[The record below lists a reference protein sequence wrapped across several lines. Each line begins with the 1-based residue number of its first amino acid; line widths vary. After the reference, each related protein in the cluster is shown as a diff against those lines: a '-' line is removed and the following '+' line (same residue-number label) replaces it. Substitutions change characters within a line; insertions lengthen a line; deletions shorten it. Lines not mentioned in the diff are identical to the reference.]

1 MDDLLTSPR
10 DYNFFQAVRTL
21 QQAWLRGQTARSG
34 SSHPKSSLIGS
45 DHYAPSEPLSFSA
58 LYSLNSEAADIVSIK
73 KIDSQNDPSKDS
85 ARYQLEVSFTGL
97 TGTLGALPHHYSSLI
112 QTRLRNKD
120 HTLRDFLDLFNH
132 RQISLFYRAWEKYR
146 YPFVQER
153 LQKSS
158 QECLMIRS
166 LYSLA
171 GLGLESVRNRRQL
184 NDRFYLKYGSLF
196 AALPRSANSLERML
210 CDYFEIRAKV
220 IQFCGRWMNLEDS
233 SRSRL
238 TGRNLPAG
246 QYCQLGKGVVI
257 GTRVWDVQSKYR
269 IQIGP
274 IDTQELRRYLPS
286 GDVIRPICEAARSF
300 TGGEVEV
307 EIELKVNRSTLYPIR
322 LGLDRKTGHQ
332 LGRNCWLVSREHS
345 AGTSSVVF
353 QSETVLKKQ
362 EIP

>member
-1 MDDLLTSPR
+1 MDDLLKSPR
-10 DYNFFQAVRTL
+10 DYNFFQSVRLL
-21 QQAWLRGQTARSG
+21 QQAWLRQLAARSR
-34 SSHPKSSLIGS
+34 SQRMKSSLIGS
-45 DHYAPSEPLSFSA
+45 DHHANNEPLSFSA
-58 LYSLNSEAADIVSIK
+58 LYTLDSEAADVVSIK
-73 KIDSQNDPSKDS
+73 KLAPPDEGSESS

-120 HTLRDFLDLFNH
+120 HTLRDFFDLFNH

-153 LQKSS
+153 LQKVS

-171 GLGLESVRNRRQL
+171 GLGLESYRNRRQL
-184 NDRFYLKYGSLF
+184 DDRFYLKYGSLF

-238 TGRNLPAG
+238 TSRHIPGG
-246 QYCQLGKGVVI
+246 QYCQLGRGVVL

-274 IDTQELRRYLPS
+274 IDAQELRRYLPG
-286 GDVIRPICEAARSF
+286 GDVIRPISEAARSF
-300 TGGEVEV
+300 TGAEVEF
-307 EIELKVNRSTLYPIR
+307 EIELKVNRSTLHPISI
-322 LGLDRKTGHQ
+322 GFDTQGGYQ
-332 LGRNCWLVSREHS
+332 LGRNCWLVSQQQTT
-345 AGTSSVVF
+345 GDSSVVF
-353 QSETVLKKQ
+353 QSETVLKKKVA
-362 EIP
+362 